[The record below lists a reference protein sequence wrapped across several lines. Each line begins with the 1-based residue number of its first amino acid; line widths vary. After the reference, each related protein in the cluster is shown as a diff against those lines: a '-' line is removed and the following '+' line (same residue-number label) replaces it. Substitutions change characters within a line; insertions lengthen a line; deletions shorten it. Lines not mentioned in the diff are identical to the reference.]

1 MNQIARMSRYLFSLV
16 SRGKGGR
23 GITSAPSPGR
33 RRVNQILGEGLV
45 SATGHR
51 AEAMIL
57 QRFLYWTGR
66 LWDFDQY
73 MYEERAR
80 RKREIQD
87 EPPESG
93 WMEKTADDLHKELV
107 PAASEHA
114 IRKHLKSL
122 VRKGFLFEREDPVSL
137 WEHTRQYRVNFVKLQ
152 KAMARRGYPLDECIF
167 GQVTQMIG
175 SDWGNLLQDNEQDT
189 TEVQR

>member
-1 MNQIARMSRYLFSLV
+1 MNQISRMSRYLLSLV

-23 GITSAPSPGR
+23 EITSAPSLGNQ
-33 RRVNQILGEGLV
+33 RVNKIVGEGLL
-45 SATGHR
+45 SATGHH

-66 LWDFDQY
+66 LWDFDQF
-73 MYEERAR
+73 MYEERVR
-80 RKREIQD
+80 REREIQD

-93 WMEKTADDLHKELV
+93 WVGKTEDDLFRDLM
-107 PAASEHA
+107 PTASERA

-122 VRKGFLFEREDPVSL
+122 VRKGFLFEREDPEYS
-137 WEHTRQYRVNFVKLQ
+137 WEHTLQYRMNFVKLQ
-152 KAMARRGYPLDECIF
+152 RAMARRGYPLDECIF

-175 SDWGNLLQDNEQDT
+175 SDRGNLLQDN
-189 TEVQR
+189 